1 MLSQTQ
7 KLCIGGSCVVTLILL
22 LFVLYY
28 FRSEKESFGTS
39 PILPE
44 WANEYI
50 QMADDLE
57 LDSKAKEEL
66 SKRNPL

>member
-28 FRSEKESFGTS
+28 FRSQKESFGAS